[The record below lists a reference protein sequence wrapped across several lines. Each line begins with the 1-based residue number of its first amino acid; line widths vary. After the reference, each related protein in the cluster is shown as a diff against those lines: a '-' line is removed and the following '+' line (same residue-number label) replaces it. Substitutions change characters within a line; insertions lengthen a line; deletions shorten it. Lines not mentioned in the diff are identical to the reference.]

1 MEGNSSGEDV
11 ILVKV
16 RKPYTI
22 TKQRERWSEEEHNR
36 FLEALKLYGR
46 AWQRVEEHIGTK
58 TAVQIRSHAQKF
70 FTKLEKEAL
79 EKGVSPGQAH
89 DIDIPPPRPKRKP
102 SSPYPR
108 KSIAGS
114 FSLSGE
120 AIYGRLSQSMPLH
133 GASEVMDI
141 ESEEASEKFTALQK
155 LQSKDACESADHSEV
170 LNVFQDSVSTSM
182 SSVSK
187 ISSNHRKY
195 LELFPIE
202 EKLDGN
208 VSINKSPVPDEM
220 EQELD
225 KKFHGVDKT
234 GQCTKQQ
241 TEDLQTYTKQHPS
254 CTNGIETED
263 PVVQNPAA
271 VTGQSKG
278 LMNTKP
284 SSNPAVSAMQFQ
296 NPPSVG
302 SVHQPFPVCSPL
314 AYFHSNQDA
323 YRSFLNMSS
332 TFSSLIV
339 STLLQNPEVHATAG
353 HAASLWPS
361 SEAETVVQPT
371 AEIPTGEILEKRVNS
386 ATSLQ
391 AIAVAT
397 VAAAAAWWASHGLLP
412 WFPQP
417 FASFAISSQ
426 YTSMGPLADP
436 TQAQGLDGTE
446 MKPLEARQQV
456 GSENQFDALKPMYQS
471 SKPLSPSDSD
481 ASGRGQNSNEQA
493 ARSNKIKPDSGLQ
506 DSEKAKNKKI
516 QDRSSCGSNTPSSSE
531 VETDTIEKTHEKVN
545 DESKES
551 YFSNFSA
558 WEINHRR
565 LRNCGSVN
573 ESWKEVSEEGR
584 LAFQALFKRE
594 VLPQSF
600 STPHSEE
607 AAAMIKKGFAEMPA
621 DVDKNM
627 CTTTNLNILCN
638 NADTTVSAKL
648 KIRRTGF
655 KPYKRCSMEAKE
667 SRSAAVEESGSKRI
681 RLHEEAST

>member
-1 MEGNSSGEDV
+1 MEGNSSGDDAV
-11 ILVKV
+11 LVKV

-102 SSPYPR
+102 SNPYPR

-120 AIYGRLSQSMPLH
+120 AIYERLSQPMPLH
-133 GASEVMDI
+133 GASEVMDF

-155 LQSKDACESADHSEV
+155 LQSKDACESADRSEV

-202 EKLDGN
+202 EKLDG
-208 VSINKSPVPDEM
+208 
-220 EQELD
+220 
-225 KKFHGVDKT
+225 
-234 GQCTKQQ
+234 QCTKQQ
-241 TEDLQTYTKQHPS
+241 TEDLQTHIKQHPS

-263 PVVQNPAA
+263 PDAQNPAA
-271 VTGQSKG
+271 V
-278 LMNTKP
+278 MNTKP
-284 SSNPAVSAMQFQ
+284 PSNPAVSAMQFQ
-296 NPPSVG
+296 NPPSIG

-314 AYFHSNQDA
+314 SYFHSNQDA

-332 TFSSLIV
+332 TSSSLIV
-339 STLLQNPEVHATAG
+339 STLLQNPAVHAAAI

-361 SEAETVVQPT
+361 SEAETPVQPT
-371 AEIPTGEILEKRVNS
+371 AEISTGEILEKREKS

-391 AIAVAT
+391 AIAAAT
-397 VAAAAAWWASHGLLP
+397 VAAAAAWWASLGLLP
-412 WFPQP
+412 WFPLP
-417 FASFAISSQ
+417 FASFAFASQ
-426 YTSMGPLADP
+426 YTSMGPSADP
-436 TQAQGLDGTE
+436 TRTQGFDGTE
-446 MKPLEARQQV
+446 RKPSEAGQEV
-456 GSENQFDALKPMYQS
+456 PSENQFDSVKPMYHS

-481 ASGRGQNSNEQA
+481 ASGRGQNSDKQA

-506 DSEKAKNKKI
+506 DSEKAKDKKI

-531 VETDTIEKTHEKVN
+531 VETDTIEKTHDEKVN
-545 DESKES
+545 NESKES
-551 YFSNFSA
+551 LFSNFSA

-565 LRNCGSVN
+565 LRNCGSMN

-600 STPHSEE
+600 SPPLSDE
-607 AAAMIKKGFAEMPA
+607 AAAMLNKGFTELPA

-627 CTTTNLNILCN
+627 CTTINLNSLCN
-638 NADTTVSAKL
+638 NAENKPVVRNNDTTVSAKL

-655 KPYKRCSMEAKE
+655 KPYKRCSIEAKDN
-667 SRSAAVEESGSKRI
+667 RSSAVEENGNKRI